1 MFHDDT
7 VENAW
12 IRSRGRCE
20 CACSTHGHRQPCGCA
35 LDWDCR
41 GNSIWRGGW
50 EAYRKGGPT
59 LLGWEA
65 VNQCEILCWSCYEQ
79 AALCGKAAPYVVQC
93 GGCDWSGRFATATE
107 AVAHAESH
115 REELQHSQW
124 KMEYRASPRSHPN
137 KRSSAPVAKGRQRP
151 ALASVSLEN
160 SVAHAGAVA
169 ANGASA

>member
-12 IRSRGRCE
+12 IRSRARCE
-20 CACSTHGHRQPCGCA
+20 CTCSTHGHRQPCGCA

-41 GNSIWRGGW
+41 GSSNWRGGW

-59 LLGWEA
+59 LLGWKA
-65 VNQCEILCWSCYEQ
+65 VNQCEILCWACYEQ
-79 AALCGKAAPYVVQC
+79 AVLRGKAAPYVVQC
-93 GGCDWSGRFATATE
+93 GGCDWSGRFATAAD

-115 REELQHSQW
+115 REELQHRQW

-137 KRSSAPVAKGRQRP
+137 KRSSAPEAKGRQRP
-151 ALASVSLEN
+151 ALASASVN
-160 SVAHAGAVA
+160 SSVTHADAVA
-169 ANGASA
+169 ANNASA